1 MSQQNKPL
9 AKPIVWT
16 VASSDSGGGAGIQ
29 ADLHS
34 FKALECHGCSVIA
47 AITAQNSVG
56 ITAYEC
62 VSPAL
67 FLAQLN
73 CLLEDMPP
81 QVIKIGLIP
90 DSNLLEQLS
99 IWLSQYK
106 SAYQFK
112 VVADPVFSSS
122 SGSSFVEQ
130 GLLTIWRQQLLPL
143 TDLITPNLPELA
155 LLSDLP
161 KQSLS
166 QQVTQLFAWGAT
178 AVLVTGGHDTSTVDV
193 IDRLYVDK
201 PELSTQPI
209 LSLHNTRVA
218 TPHTHGTGCVL
229 ASSIAAALAY
239 SYPLVDAVILG
250 NACVQHA
257 LGAAYAT
264 GKGAG
269 CLQLNTWPVKV
280 ERFPRLKVR
289 DNLTSTA
296 PFAAMQRPIGLYPV
310 VDNSDWLQKLAPYG
324 ADTLQLRI
332 KAGSNLDVE
341 QQIEAAIALSR
352 KHNLRLFINDYW
364 QLAIKHKAYGVH
376 LGQEDLQ
383 TADLAAIKTAGLR
396 LGVSTHSYLEL
407 LTAIELQ
414 PSYIALGH
422 IFATNTKK
430 MPSQPQ
436 GLIRLARYVSICN
449 HIPTVAIGGINEARF
464 EAVLNTGVDGVAVVS
479 AITAQPQPEQSFVQ
493 LKRLIEQHASEN
505 YNANYA

>member
-1 MSQQNKPL
+1 MPQQTNPL
-9 AKPIVWT
+9 TKPIVWT

-90 DSNLLEQLS
+90 NSNLLAQLS
-99 IWLSQYK
+99 LWLTQHK

-122 SGSSFVEQ
+122 TGACFIEQ

-143 TDLITPNLPELA
+143 IDLITPNLPELA
-155 LLSDLP
+155 LFSDLP
-161 KQSLS
+161 KQSIA

-178 AVLVTGGHDTSTVDV
+178 AVLVTGGHDTSTLDV
-193 IDRLYVDK
+193 IDRLYIDK
-201 PELSTQPI
+201 SELTTQPI
-209 LSLHNTRVA
+209 LSLYNPRLNTV
-218 TPHTHGTGCVL
+218 HTHGTGCVL
-229 ASSIAAALAY
+229 ASSIAAALAQD
-239 SYPLVDAVILG
+239 YPLTDAVILG
-250 NACVQHA
+250 NASVQQA
-257 LGAAYAT
+257 LSAAYAT

-269 CLQLNTWPVKV
+269 CVQLNSWPVKV
-280 ERFPRLKVR
+280 ESFPRLNVR

-310 VDNSDWLQKLAPYG
+310 VDNSDWLQDLAPYG

-332 KAGSNLDVE
+332 KAGSNMEIE
-341 QQIEAAIALSR
+341 QQITTAVALSR

-364 QLAIKHKAYGVH
+364 QLAIKHNAYGVH

-383 TADLAAIKTAGLR
+383 TADLEAIRTAGLR

-422 IFATNTKK
+422 IFATDTKK
-430 MPSQPQ
+430 MPSKPQ
-436 GLIRLARYVSICN
+436 GLVKLARYASLCQ
-449 HIPTVAIGGINEARF
+449 HIPTVAIGGINEGRLL
-464 EAVLNTGVDGVAVVS
+464 AVLSTGVDGVAVVS
-479 AITAQPQPEQSFVQ
+479 AITTQPQPAQAFIQ